1 MKKAIGKASAIH
13 GQAFVSYEGR
23 KGKPHSFVWA
33 LMHAA
38 EPSLSAC
45 LMP

>member
-1 MKKAIGKASAIH
+1 MKKAIGKVSAIH

-33 LMHAA
+33 LMQAA